1 MSLPVIDTPTF
12 EMNLLSIKDPI
23 TYRPFLV
30 KEEKLLLMAM
40 EAGDQQEIVQ
50 TSKQIINNCI
60 VEGNINLDLLPSFDI
75 EYMFLRLR
83 ANSVN
88 STSSLTFKDPD
99 DPEAKPQKIDV
110 DLLTIEVKWPKD
122 IKNKI
127 DLGEGISMSLKYPTY
142 DEIGSINNENAAEGT
157 MQLIRICAD
166 KIYSGVDTVDDLK
179 DYSEQEIGNFL
190 DSLKGEALK
199 GIQLFF
205 EDMPKLSHTI
215 DYEIKGKKKQ
225 HTFEGIADFFTYA

>member
-1 MSLPVIDTPTF
+1 MGLPIIKHPTF
-12 EMNLLSIKDPI
+12 ELTIPSTKQKIK
-23 TYRPFLV
+23 YRPFLV
-30 KEEKLLLMAM
+30 KEEKILLLAQSSENVMDMINA
-40 EAGDQQEIVQ
+40 I
-50 TSKQIINNCI
+50 KQIINNCI

>member
-1 MSLPVIDTPTF
+1 MGLPIIKHPTF
-12 EMNLLSIKDPI
+12 ELTIPSTKQKIK
-23 TYRPFLV
+23 YRPFLV
-30 KEEKLLLMAM
+30 KEEKILLLAQSSENVMDMINA
-40 EAGDQQEIVQ
+40 I
-50 TSKQIINNCI
+50 KQIINNCI

-142 DEIGSINNENAAEGT
+142 DEIGSINNENVAEGT
-157 MQLIRICAD
+157 MQYVLIKFI
-166 KIYSGVDTVDDLK
+166 VV
-179 DYSEQEIGNFL
+179 
-190 DSLKGEALK
+190 
-199 GIQLFF
+199 
-205 EDMPKLSHTI
+205 
-215 DYEIKGKKKQ
+215 
-225 HTFEGIADFFTYA
+225 

>member
-1 MSLPVIDTPTF
+1 MGLPIIKHPTF
-12 EMNLLSIKDPI
+12 ELTIPSTKQKIK
-23 TYRPFLV
+23 YRPFLV
-30 KEEKLLLMAM
+30 KEEKILLLAQSSENVMDMINA
-40 EAGDQQEIVQ
+40 I
-50 TSKQIINNCI
+50 KQIINNCI

-157 MQLIRICAD
+157 MQLIKICAD

>member
-1 MSLPVIDTPTF
+1 MGLPIIKHPTF
-12 EMNLLSIKDPI
+12 ELTIPSTKQKIK
-23 TYRPFLV
+23 YRPFLV
-30 KEEKLLLMAM
+30 KEEKILLLAQSSENVMDMINA
-40 EAGDQQEIVQ
+40 I
-50 TSKQIINNCI
+50 KQIINNCI

-88 STSSLTFKDPD
+88 SISSLTFKDPD
-99 DPEAKPQKIDV
+99 DPEGKPQKIDV
-110 DLLTIEVKWPKD
+110 NLLEINVKWPKD
-122 IKNKI
+122 IKNTI
-127 DLGEGISMSLKYPTY
+127 DLGDGISMSLKYPTY
-142 DEIGSINNENAAEGT
+142 DEIGSINNEDVAEGT

-205 EDMPKLSHTI
+205 EDMPKLSHTV

>member
-1 MSLPVIDTPTF
+1 MYDQFSHRETSMYNKDDCCNI
-12 EMNLLSIKDPI
+12 IKK
-23 TYRPFLV
+23 YNSSELHH
-30 KEEKLLLMAM
+30 M
-40 EAGDQQEIVQ
+40 QQGKHGNV
-50 TSKQIINNCI
+50 SNNRD
-60 VEGNINLDLLPSFDI
+60 VYI
-75 EYMFLRLR
+75 E
-83 ANSVN
+83 
-88 STSSLTFKDPD
+88 
-99 DPEAKPQKIDV
+99 
-110 DLLTIEVKWPKD
+110 
-122 IKNKI
+122 KI

>member
-1 MSLPVIDTPTF
+1 MGLPIIKHPTF
-12 EMNLLSIKDPI
+12 ELTIPSTKQKIK
-23 TYRPFLV
+23 YRPFLV
-30 KEEKLLLMAM
+30 KEEKILLLAQSSENVMDMINA
-40 EAGDQQEIVQ
+40 I
-50 TSKQIINNCI
+50 KQIINNCI

-142 DEIGSINNENAAEGT
+142 DEIGSINNENVAEGT
-157 MQLIRICAD
+157 MQLIKICAD

>member
-1 MSLPVIDTPTF
+1 MGLPIIKHPTF
-12 EMNLLSIKDPI
+12 ELTIPSTKQKIK
-23 TYRPFLV
+23 YRPFLV
-30 KEEKLLLMAM
+30 KEEKILLLAQSSENVMDMINA
-40 EAGDQQEIVQ
+40 I
-50 TSKQIINNCI
+50 KQIINNCI

-142 DEIGSINNENAAEGT
+142 DEIGSINNENVAEGT